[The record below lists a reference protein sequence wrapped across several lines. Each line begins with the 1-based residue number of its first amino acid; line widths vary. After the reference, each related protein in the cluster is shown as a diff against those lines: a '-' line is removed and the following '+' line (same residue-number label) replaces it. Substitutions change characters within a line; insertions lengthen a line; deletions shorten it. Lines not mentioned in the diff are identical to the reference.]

1 MNIPVQYPVKQAP
14 ASCHNEEYLFGG
26 NAMQLYFVCLA
37 AGDAMDTRFGRADL
51 YIDRLFRMLLR
62 HVSQPFQLLC
72 VTDKPRNV
80 DLRITQVDCSQWT
93 EIKTEMSSR
102 GGKATRLKLGLF
114 NPEYITLNEFIY
126 LDLSLVI
133 RANFQPLIEWMNGK
147 DEDLLIVADW
157 RYDGYNSCVMR
168 IRPRKLNF
176 VYRDFCAGIKYP
188 AKREGDQDFI
198 TGSIHAHQ
206 ASVAT
211 FPAELIQS
219 FKDLCGAIVPLP
231 MDPAEV
237 MKDAVI
243 VKFHGRPKMHD
254 AFGGWLPRIVRVGR
268 AKYFA
273 WGKFMQPRWIR
284 ELNECWD

>member
-1 MNIPVQYPVKQAP
+1 MSAPVQYPVKQAP

-51 YIDRLFRMLLR
+51 YIDRLFKMLLR

-133 RANFQPLIEWMNGK
+133 RANFQPLIE
-147 DEDLLIVADW
+147 
-157 RYDGYNSCVMR
+157 
-168 IRPRKLNF
+168 
-176 VYRDFCAGIKYP
+176 
-188 AKREGDQDFI
+188 
-198 TGSIHAHQ
+198 
-206 ASVAT
+206 
-211 FPAELIQS
+211 
-219 FKDLCGAIVPLP
+219 
-231 MDPAEV
+231 
-237 MKDAVI
+237 
-243 VKFHGRPKMHD
+243 
-254 AFGGWLPRIVRVGR
+254 
-268 AKYFA
+268 
-273 WGKFMQPRWIR
+273 
-284 ELNECWD
+284 